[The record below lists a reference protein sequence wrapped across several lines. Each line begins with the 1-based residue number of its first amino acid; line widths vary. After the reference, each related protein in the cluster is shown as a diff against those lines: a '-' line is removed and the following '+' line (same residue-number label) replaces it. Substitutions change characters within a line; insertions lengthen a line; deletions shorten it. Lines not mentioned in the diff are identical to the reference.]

1 MQNNYGYLGAAWGN
15 AANQNRQSAQGW
27 SNLTAQNRQQQ
38 GQYGLARRTFGAQK
52 AMDAQSQRDRGM
64 QFSLNAL
71 VGLMR

>member
-27 SNLTAQNRQQQ
+27 SNFTAQNRQQQ
-38 GQYGLARRTFGAQK
+38 GQYGLARRAFGAQK
-52 AMDAQSQRDRGM
+52 SMDAQSQRDRGL